1 MKGRRE
7 MWRKNDY
14 TGEKFGKWTVIGKA
28 PNHIT
33 RGGYPV
39 SMWDCVCEC
48 GTRRAVRGNDLRLG
62 KSVSCG
68 CSLAENPAARKHG
81 AAGSHL
87 YKVYYG
93 MKARCY
99 NPNNKNYKH
108 YGGRG
113 IEICEEWRSFEAFAE
128 WADKSGYVEGL
139 TIERKDVNEG
149 YCPQNCCWITQKEQT
164 RNKRNTVYIT
174 AQGETKTLL
183 EWAKQLNVPA
193 SMLKARQARGWTD
206 EEIIS
211 IPKGMRR
218 K

>member
-1 MKGRRE
+1 

-14 TGEKFGKWTVIGKA
+14 TGKKFGKWTVIGKA

-33 RGGYPV
+33 CGGYPV

-68 CSLAENPAARKHG
+68 CSLAENPTAKKHG

-113 IEICEEWRSFEAFAE
+113 IEICEEWQSFEAFAE
-128 WADKSGYVEGL
+128 WADKSGYAEGL

-149 YCPQNCCWITQKEQT
+149 YCPQNCCWITQREQT

-183 EWAKQLNVPA
+183 EWAEQLNVPA
-193 SMLKARQARGWTD
+193 SMLKARQARGWTE

-211 IPKGMRR
+211 TPKGMRR

>member
-1 MKGRRE
+1 
-7 MWRKNDY
+7 MWLKNDY
-14 TGEKFGKWTVIGKA
+14 TGEKFGKWTVNGKA

-128 WADKSGYVEGL
+128 WADKSGYAEGL

>member
-1 MKGRRE
+1 

-14 TGEKFGKWTVIGKA
+14 TGKKFGKWTVIGKA

-33 RGGYPV
+33 CGGYPV

-68 CSLAENPAARKHG
+68 CSLVENPTARKHG

-113 IEICEEWRSFEAFAE
+113 IEICKEWQSFEAFAE
-128 WADKSGYVEGL
+128 WADKSGYAEGL
-139 TIERKDVNEG
+139 TIERKDVNG
-149 YCPQNCCWITQKEQT
+149 DYCPQNCCWITQREQT
-164 RNKRNTVYIT
+164 WNKRNTVYIT

-183 EWAKQLNVPA
+183 EWAKQLDVPA
-193 SMLKARQARGWTD
+193 SMLKSRQARGWTD

-211 IPKGMRR
+211 IPKGVRR

>member
-1 MKGRRE
+1 MR
-7 MWRKNDY
+7 RKNDY

-113 IEICEEWRSFEAFAE
+113 VEICEEWRSFEAFAE
-128 WADKSGYVEGL
+128 WADKSGYAEGL

>member
-1 MKGRRE
+1 

>member
-1 MKGRRE
+1 
-7 MWRKNDY
+7 MWLKNDY

-128 WADKSGYVEGL
+128 WADKSGYAEGL

>member
-1 MKGRRE
+1 

-128 WADKSGYVEGL
+128 WADKSGYAEGL